1 MNPTPFPATRLRHLI
16 LLLVLLAC
24 IATLANGLY
33 AAYRVQKTS
42 LVDGALK
49 NNHAYAQK
57 LASSIGAQL
66 QAAQQQLAYSA
77 ALLGKHFDDP
87 QLLAEEARRLDLQDA
102 GFNAIAVVAADGRVL
117 AAVPEAPQLDGSG
130 RSPGLEEALNARR
143 ALISAPFNAASGRL
157 VVFVSQPVR
166 DADGQYLGLVG
177 GSIYMRKDN
186 LLHGLIG
193 LHFHQDAYV
202 YLIDANRRL
211 LYHPDPARIGQ
222 QVGASAVD
230 DAVLTGRSGTLAYV
244 NSKGVEML
252 AGYAGIPGTGWGV
265 VSQQPREATLV
276 ALEGL
281 VHHVLVA
288 AMPLALL
295 GFAVLWWTTQ
305 LIADPLRQLAAGA
318 RQMGEPGSS
327 ERLATVRAWYFEAAH
342 IKQALITG
350 IALMQEKLG
359 RLNHEAQTDPLT
371 GLLNRRA
378 MDEALVAI
386 QGGERDLAVVAL
398 DIDHFKKVNDRFGHD
413 AGDRTLKVIATVM
426 QACSRDRD
434 LACRVGGEEF
444 LLLLPG
450 TTLAEASE
458 VAERLRHSVE
468 EARTEGVGQVTISLG
483 VAEWTPGGRS
493 LEATFKQADEMMYRA
508 KRQGRNQV
516 VVEPATH

>member
-1 MNPTPFPATRLRHLI
+1 M
-16 LLLVLLAC
+16 
-24 IATLANGLY
+24 
-33 AAYRVQKTS
+33 
-42 LVDGALK
+42 
-49 NNHAYAQK
+49 
-57 LASSIGAQL
+57 
-66 QAAQQQLAYSA
+66 
-77 ALLGKHFDDP
+77 
-87 QLLAEEARRLDLQDA
+87 
-102 GFNAIAVVAADGRVL
+102 
-117 AAVPEAPQLDGSG
+117 
-130 RSPGLEEALNARR
+130 
-143 ALISAPFNAASGRL
+143 
-157 VVFVSQPVR
+157 
-166 DADGQYLGLVG
+166 
-177 GSIYMRKDN
+177 
-186 LLHGLIG
+186 
-193 LHFHQDAYV
+193 
-202 YLIDANRRL
+202 
-211 LYHPDPARIGQ
+211 
-222 QVGASAVD
+222 
-230 DAVLTGRSGTLAYV
+230 
-244 NSKGVEML
+244 
-252 AGYAGIPGTGWGV
+252 
-265 VSQQPREATLV
+265 
-276 ALEGL
+276 
-281 VHHVLVA
+281 HHVLVA

-295 GFAVLWWTTQ
+295 GFAVLWWTTR
-305 LIADPLRQLAAGA
+305 LIADCALPAAGA

-386 QGGERDLAVVAL
+386 RGGERDLAVVAL

-413 AGDRTLKVIATVM
+413 AGDRTLKVVATVM